1 LDYQPEE
8 PEKSMESIAGGMLSP
23 YRILDLT
30 NERGFLSGKLLG
42 DLGADVIKVE
52 RPEGDPGRRLG
63 PFYRDI
69 PHPEKSLY
77 WMGFNT
83 NKRGITLNIETA
95 DGREIF
101 KKLCHTADIIIE
113 SFDPGY
119 LESLGLGYA
128 ALREINPGIIMASIT
143 GFGQSGPYRDYK
155 APDIV
160 LWALSGLGYVTGD
173 PDRPPIS
180 PGYPISYF
188 FSAIQAVIGSLVAL
202 YGHNITGRGQ
212 YVDAVTL
219 LGLAW
224 ATGPEVQGLWPT
236 NQQIVKRTGRIWPRP
251 QVGADGKVNYINV
264 PLIYPCRD
272 GAVKFFPFVEPGMLP
287 STNGLTQWVIQE
299 GMASETLKN
308 VDWSTW
314 NWQTVAQDTVDEI
327 AQSFGRFFMKHSKA
341 ELWDGAQQKGIQ
353 LYPVFTPKD
362 MLAFP
367 QLKIRQYWQEV
378 DHPEL
383 GTAIVYPGAFTKLA
397 DGSCKIRRRA
407 PLVGEHNEEIYV
419 GELGLSKEELARL
432 KQAGVI

>member
-1 LDYQPEE
+1 MD
-8 PEKSMESIAGGMLSP
+8 SSTGGMLSP
-23 YRILDLT
+23 YRVLDLT

-42 DLGADVIKVE
+42 DLGADVIKIE
-52 RPEGDPGRRLG
+52 KPEGDPGRRLG
-63 PFYRDI
+63 PFYHDA
-69 PHPEKSLY
+69 PDPEKSLY

-83 NKRGITLNIETA
+83 NKRGITLNLQTA

-101 KKLCHTADIIIE
+101 KRLCQTADIVIE

-119 LESLGLGYA
+119 LDGLGLGYA
-128 ALREINPGIIMASIT
+128 TIREVNPGIIMASIT
-143 GFGQSGPYRDYK
+143 GFGQSGPYRDFK

-160 LWALSGLGYVTGD
+160 LWALSGLGFVTGD

-188 FSAIQAVIGSLVAL
+188 FSAIQAVIGSLIAL
-202 YGHNITGRGQ
+202 YGRGITGRGQ

-236 NQQIVKRTGRIWPRP
+236 NRQIVKRTGRIWPRP
-251 QVGADGKVNYINV
+251 QVGAGGEVNYINV
-264 PLIYPCRD
+264 PLIYPCQD

-299 GMASETLKN
+299 GMASETLQQ

-327 AQSFGRFFMKHSKA
+327 TQSFGRFFMKHSKS
-341 ELWDGAQQKGIQ
+341 ELWEGAQQKGIQ

-362 MLAFP
+362 MLEFP
-367 QLKIRQYWQEV
+367 QLTIRQYWQEV
-378 DHPEL
+378 EHPEL
-383 GTAIVYPGAFTKLA
+383 GTSIVYPGAFTKLA
-397 DGSCKIRRRA
+397 DGSCEIRRRA
-407 PLVGEHNEEIYV
+407 PLIGEHNEEIYV
-419 GELGLSKEELARL
+419 RELGLSKEELARL

>member
-1 LDYQPEE
+1 MD
-8 PEKSMESIAGGMLSP
+8 SNGGGMLSP
-23 YRILDLT
+23 YRVLDLT
-30 NERGFLSGKLLG
+30 NERGFFSGKLLG
-42 DLGADVIKVE
+42 DLGADVIKIE
-52 RPEGDPGRRLG
+52 RPGGDPGRRLG
-63 PFYRDI
+63 PFYHDT
-69 PHPEKSLY
+69 PDPEKSLY

-83 NKRGITLNIETA
+83 NKRGITLNLETA

-101 KKLCHTADIIIE
+101 RRLCRTADIVIE

-119 LESLGLGYA
+119 LDGLGLGYA
-128 ALREINPGIIMASIT
+128 ALREINPGVIMASVT

-160 LWALSGLGYVTGD
+160 LWALSGLGFVTGD

-188 FSAIQAVIGSLVAL
+188 FSAIQAVIGALIAL
-202 YGHNITGRGQ
+202 YGRSVTGRGQ
-212 YVDAVTL
+212 HIDAVTL

-236 NQQIVKRTGRIWPRP
+236 NQQIVRRTGRIWPRP
-251 QVGADGKVNYINV
+251 QLGAGGEVNYINV

-287 STNGLTQWVIQE
+287 STNGLTQWVIRE
-299 GMASETLKN
+299 GLASNALKN

-314 NWQTVAQDTVDEI
+314 NWQTVTQDTVDEI
-327 AQSFGRFFMKHSKA
+327 TRSFSRFFLKHSKA
-341 ELWDGAQQKGIQ
+341 ELWEGAQQQGIQ

-367 QLKIRQYWQEV
+367 QLTIRQYWQEV
-378 DHPEL
+378 EHAEL
-383 GTAIVYPGAFTKLA
+383 GTSFVYPGAFARLTE
-397 DGSCKIRRRA
+397 GSCRIRRRA
-407 PLVGEHNEEIYV
+407 PLIGEHNEEIFIK
-419 GELGLSKEELARL
+419 EMGLSPAELALL
-432 KQAGVI
+432 KQANVV